1 MYWENKIY
9 KLKRSIALKKHSDTG
24 ERLKYQG
31 SNIKVINIFVLLQIK
46 DLRSDDAT
54 ATRTSKINRFYS
66 TQNNNFARATLF
78 CTFLLFLARLRRGS
92 PTGFFNPVIPTQA
105 DPKFHAIPYSYFW
118 HLTTRAYVQ
127 FRISQRTWTSND
139 EILFL
144 FLNLNIALGIQL
156 QEGLPTFDKVRGRN
170 KSG

>member
-1 MYWENKIY
+1 MW
-9 KLKRSIALKKHSDTG
+9 
-24 ERLKYQG
+24 
-31 SNIKVINIFVLLQIK
+31 
-46 DLRSDDAT
+46 DLRSDDPT
-54 ATRTSKINRFYS
+54 TTRTSKINRFYR
-66 TQNNNFARATLF
+66 TQKNNFARATLF

-92 PTGFFNPVIPTQA
+92 PTGFFNPVIPTQN
-105 DPKFHAIPYSYFW
+105 FMQSRIPEGYFW

>member
-1 MYWENKIY
+1 MYWENKTY
-9 KLKRSIALKKHSDTG
+9 KLKRSIALKSIVILGSDWSSKEVTS
-24 ERLKYQG
+24 RSLTYL
-31 SNIKVINIFVLLQIK
+31 SCFMIK

-78 CTFLLFLARLRRGS
+78 CTFLLFLVRLRRGS